1 MDRLVILGAGGL
13 SREVF
18 FHVRDLYPKCFF
30 IFVDEFSQE
39 KGLQIGGGE
48 YPIVSDWDFSCYGKA
63 LPFLIGVGIPKIKRL
78 LVEKAL
84 AAELVPAET
93 LVHPL
98 AHVQDAILGRGGVIC
113 PGVMATTNI
122 IVEDYVVLNLT
133 STVGHDAIIRSYVTC
148 NPLSSISG
156 NCTLNEGVLL
166 GGGAFV
172 KEGVSIAKN
181 TVIGAQSFVSKNIT
195 QEGATYVGVPARI
208 LQKKS

>member
-1 MDRLVILGAGGL
+1 MDRLVILGAGSL

-18 FHVRDLYPKCFF
+18 FHVRDLHPKCFF

-98 AHVQDAILGRGGVIC
+98 AHVQDAILGK
-113 PGVMATTNI
+113 
-122 IVEDYVVLNLT
+122 
-133 STVGHDAIIRSYVTC
+133 
-148 NPLSSISG
+148 
-156 NCTLNEGVLL
+156 
-166 GGGAFV
+166 GGAFV

-181 TVIGAQSFVSKNIT
+181 TMIGA
-195 QEGATYVGVPARI
+195 I
-208 LQKKS
+208 LPKRVLPMLEFWPGFYKKGRNETLF